1 MFFKISAGP
10 SDVPCA
16 VVIYGPGPSRNSRA
30 TAYSWSI
37 TMRCNTYGY
46 YAPGSDDVTVT
57 MRKGQNIA
65 GYSVGIVYLDDVW
78 YPLIPGNVVNA
89 CTYDFPVRLKA
100 VPNLDNQRLFRAD
113 PTIADDL
120 VAVAR
125 HLVEKE
131 GCRAICS
138 ACGFFGNFHKHVADA
153 VDVPVALSSLVQ
165 IPWIKATL
173 KKNQKIGVLTAN
185 AESVTPSLLEN
196 CGIEDQDC
204 LVLKDTLQTK
214 HFSAVVT
221 MTGSFD
227 NGIAKSE
234 VVQCAQEL
242 VAENPDIGAIL
253 LECSDMPPYASY
265 IQRAVGLPVFDFIT
279 LIRWLHNAT
288 MQRPY
293 QGFI

>member
-1 MFFKISAGP
+1 
-10 SDVPCA
+10 
-16 VVIYGPGPSRNSRA
+16 
-30 TAYSWSI
+30 
-37 TMRCNTYGY
+37 MRRNTYGF
-46 YAPGSDDVTVT
+46 YAPDNDDVPVS
-57 MRKGQNIA
+57 MMKGQNIA

-89 CTYDFPVRLKA
+89 CTYDFPVRMMA

-120 VAVAR
+120 VAVAK

-138 ACGFFGNFHKHVADA
+138 ACGFFGNFHKLVADS

-165 IPWIKATL
+165 APWIKATL

-185 AESVTPSLLEN
+185 AGSVTPSLLEN
-196 CGIEDQDC
+196 CGIENPEY
-204 LVLKDTLQTK
+204 LVFKDTLQTK
-214 HFSAVVT
+214 EFSAVVT
-221 MTGSFD
+221 MAGKFD
-227 NGIAKSE
+227 NAIAKSE
-234 VVQCAQEL
+234 VVQCAREM

-265 IQRAVGLPVFDFIT
+265 IQCEVGLPVFDFIT

-288 MQRPY
+288 AQRPY